1 MTRAV
6 FIIIL
11 HRCRVTGQHTTERGY
26 NELFDQRYYRRRT
39 PQDRGG
45 IARESERRVR
55 RLLSKSGRHV
65 MDVLRGWLTCTM
77 PISAARWN
85 CGTSPWH
92 SAHVMSRVPW
102 TGSLVHPARCEH
114 MRTGQGQPRFPLPFP
129 SRPASAA
136 RRKNTLRGTCNKI
149 AEAACRLC
157 PDRPAAAARRKNT
170 LH

>member
-1 MTRAV
+1 
-6 FIIIL
+6 
-11 HRCRVTGQHTTERGY
+11 
-26 NELFDQRYYRRRT
+26 
-39 PQDRGG
+39 
-45 IARESERRVR
+45 
-55 RLLSKSGRHV
+55 

-85 CGTSPWH
+85 CGTSTWH

-149 AEAACRLC
+149 AEAACRHLPPTGPRPPQGGKTHC
-157 PDRPAAAARRKNT
+157 AGHVIKETLYRGAFSTAQGFLSSLFFYIVFNLISFISLRFSLLLYCIDRFGSPCS
-170 LH
+170 LL